1 MHRRFERGPRRAAVG
16 VVRTAL
22 RPPGPGR
29 RRRVVP
35 AEVTVGD
42 GRSSGDRPG
51 TPEGQGPSRYLDPAR
66 PPQRS
71 WSSRY
76 ARGVAARAGSVVL
89 AWVAATVLL
98 TWLAPSLGAGGDQL
112 ASIIPLDSPALE
124 AEARAVQ
131 EFGFPLSSRT
141 VVVQRDPG
149 GMSVFTQ
156 AASVLEAVSVDQSP
170 QEYPLLGALPLTN
183 AVSIVPGAREQGT
196 SVLTYLFMQP
206 TSSFDSQREGAER
219 YIAQHLDHP
228 GDAVIGVAGSIPARA
243 AQANIV
249 ASSLP
254 TLELLTVLAILLVV
268 GVNFRAP
275 APPLVALA
283 ASAVAFLVTVRLAG
297 LLGDLIGLAVPAELE
312 PLLVAL
318 LLGVVT
324 DYTVFYISAL
334 ESRLRQGVA
343 GREAVLGAVASFTPI
358 VLTAGL
364 TVAAG
369 TAALLAAVSPFFRA
383 FGPAMAMSVLVALAV
398 SVTLIP
404 ALLALLGPRIFWPRR
419 PLRLEGQGAEAPM
432 PGPGPS
438 RLVPALDRERG
449 VGRLTRRPVAAAV
462 LIAGI
467 GVLVVA
473 ALPLRSIELGV
484 GFTQSLPSDN
494 SVRHASD
501 AAGSAFAPGVT
512 SPTTLLVE
520 GEGVT
525 RQLDALVRFQTR
537 IAAQPGVSGVFGP
550 AQLSGVLPAALDV
563 THTPEGVVLAPS
575 GDAARM
581 LVVFDSDPL
590 GARAIANAG
599 ALRAA
604 MPALVEASGLRDV
617 TVSLA
622 GDSALAEGLVAS
634 TTSDLVRIGLA
645 AIVVNLLLLIVFLR
659 ALVAPVYLLACSVL
673 ALMAALGI
681 QVWVFQHLLGS
692 DGVTFYVPFAT
703 AVLLVSLGSDYNI
716 FGVGH
721 VWEEARHRPLRDA
734 IVVAV
739 PQSTRA
745 INAAALTLAVSFGL
759 LALIPLRPFREIALT
774 MSAGVLIDAVVVRS
788 VLVPCLLVLVGS
800 ASGWPGPHF
809 REVRRSPAVA
819 APPAVPAV
827 SQR

>member
-1 MHRRFERGPRRAAVG
+1 MHGRCERGPRRAAVG
-16 VVRTAL
+16 VVTTAP
-22 RPPGPGR
+22 RPPGEGR
-29 RRRVVP
+29 RRRIMP
-35 AEVTVGD
+35 AEVTAGEV
-42 GRSSGDRPG
+42 RSGDHTG
-51 TPEGQGPSRYLDPAR
+51 TPGGQGPSRYLDPAR
-66 PPQRS
+66 PPQRG
-71 WSSRY
+71 WSARY
-76 ARGVAARAGSVVL
+76 ARGVTARAGSVVL
-89 AWVAATVLL
+89 AWVTATVIL
-98 TWLAPSLGAGGDQL
+98 TWLAPALGAGGDQL
-112 ASIIPLDSPALE
+112 ASIIPLDSPALR

-156 AASVLEAVSVDQSP
+156 AASVLEAVSVDQAP
-170 QEYPLLGALPLTN
+170 QAYPLLGALPLTN

-196 SVLTYLFMQP
+196 AVLTYLFMQP
-206 TSSFDSQREGAER
+206 SSSFDSQRQGAER
-219 YIAQHLDHP
+219 YIAEHLDHP
-228 GDAVIGVAGSIPARA
+228 RDGVIGVAGSVPARA
-243 AQANIV
+243 AQASIV
-249 ASSLP
+249 TSSLP

-324 DYTVFYISAL
+324 DYTVFYVSSL
-334 ESRLRQGVA
+334 ESQLRQGVPR
-343 GREAVLGAVASFTPI
+343 REAVLGAVASFTPI

-404 ALLALLGPRIFWPRR
+404 ALLALLGPRTFWPRR
-419 PLRLEGQGAEAPM
+419 PSPAQGQGTEAPM

-438 RLVPALDRERG
+438 RLVPAPRRERG
-449 VGRLTRRPVAAAV
+449 VARLTRRPVAAAV
-462 LIAGI
+462 LIAGV

-473 ALPLRSIELGV
+473 ALPLRSIHLGV

-494 SVRHASD
+494 PVRHASD
-501 AAGSAFAPGVT
+501 AAGNAFAPGVT
-512 SPTTLLVE
+512 SPTTLLIE
-520 GEGVT
+520 GRGVT
-525 RQLDALVRFQTR
+525 RQLDALIRFQTPV
-537 IAAQPGVSGVFGP
+537 ATQPGVSGVFGP
-550 AQLSGVLPAALDV
+550 AQLSGVLPTALDV

-604 MPALVEASGLRDV
+604 IPALIEASGLQDA

-634 TTSDLVRIGLA
+634 TTTDLVRIGLA
-645 AIVVNLLLLIVFLR
+645 AIIVNLLLLIVFLR
-659 ALVAPVYLLACSVL
+659 ALVAPIYLLACSVL
-673 ALMAALGI
+673 ALTAALGI

-734 IVVAV
+734 IIIAV

-774 MSAGVLIDAVVVRS
+774 MSAGVLIDAFIVRS

-809 REVRRSPAVA
+809 RDVRRSPAAA
-819 APPAVPAV
+819 APSSVPAM